1 MSIKIDRINISII
14 KHLNDGRKSFKEI
27 ATKLSITENT
37 VRSRVNTMIKEGILT
52 IKGLVDPELIP
63 NHQLIL
69 IGVKL
74 KTVDL
79 VNKGRE
85 FSNLKGVLSAS
96 VVTGRYDL
104 ILTVLLNEDF
114 SLLQFYTDEVSRIED
129 VMSVETF
136 VVYKGYKNFVPY
148 VL

>member
-1 MSIKIDRINISII
+1 MGIKIDQINISII

-27 ATKLSITENT
+27 ADELSITENT
-37 VRSRVNTMIKEGILT
+37 VRSRVNTMVKEGILS
-52 IKGLVDPELIP
+52 IKGLINPELLP

-85 FSNLKGVLSAS
+85 FSNLKGVISAN
-96 VVTGRYDL
+96 VVTGRYDI
-104 ILTVLLNEDF
+104 ILTVLLKEEF
-114 SLLQFYTDEVSRIED
+114 SLLHFYTNEVSKIKD

-136 VVYKGYKNFVPY
+136 VVYKGYNNFVPY